1 MKILAKIRK
10 IVYNHIITLITD
22 GINMKTK
29 SMYICSDCGYQSP
42 KWMGKCPGCNQWN
55 TLTETIV
62 EEKKTGTTKKASGA
76 GMPIRQPKR
85 IGEIENGFEKRTKT
99 GLNELDRVLG
109 GGIVQ
114 GSLVLVGGDPGIGK
128 STLLLQICENAGKCG
143 KILYISGEESEGQI
157 KLRAQRLGVTTEN
170 LYLVSE
176 TDVAQIVEL
185 IRDSKPDIVI
195 IDSIQTMHH
204 EDIASA
210 AGSVPQVREATN
222 AFMQLAKSLGISMF
236 IVGHVTKDGALAGPR
251 VLEHMVDCVLYF
263 EGDRQTSFRIL
274 RAVKNRF
281 GSTNEIGVFDMR
293 TEGLC
298 EVDDP
303 SKMLLEGREAD
314 ISGSCV
320 VCTMEGSRGVMAE
333 IQALVTP
340 TGFGNPRR
348 MSAGIDFNRLTLMIA
363 VLEKRAKM
371 NLSNSDV
378 YINVA
383 GGLRIDETAVDLGIC
398 AAIASAKCDTALPPD
413 MVFIGEIGLGGELRN
428 VSQLEKRL
436 AEAANLGFKTA
447 MVPKQSL
454 KDVTVPAGI
463 RAYGVKS
470 VAEAVALIRKK

>member
-1 MKILAKIRK
+1 
-10 IVYNHIITLITD
+10 
-22 GINMKTK
+22 MKTK
-29 SMYICSDCGYQSP
+29 SIYICSECGYRSP
-42 KWMGKCPGCNQWN
+42 KWLGKCPGCEQWN
-55 TLTETIV
+55 TLLETIV
-62 EEKKTGTTKKASGA
+62 EETKSASAAKAVSGTAKRMPKKIS
-76 GMPIRQPKR
+76 
-85 IGEIENGFEKRTKT
+85 EIQNGFEKRTKT

-128 STLLLQICENAGKCG
+128 STLLLQICENAGKTG

-157 KLRAQRLGVTTEN
+157 KLRAQRLGVTTDN
-170 LYLVSE
+170 LYLVAE
-176 TDVAQIVEL
+176 TDVNQIVEL
-185 IRDSKPDIVI
+185 IRDTKPDIVI

-204 EDIASA
+204 DAIASA
-210 AGSVPQVREATN
+210 SGSVPQVREATN
-222 AFMQLAKSLGISMF
+222 AFMQIAKTLGISMF

-293 TEGLC
+293 DSGLC

-314 ISGSCV
+314 VSGSCV

-348 MSAGIDFNRLTLMIA
+348 MAAGIDFNRMTLMIA
-363 VLEKRAKM
+363 VLEKRAKL

-398 AAIASAKCDTALPPD
+398 AAIASAKCDTELPPD
-413 MVFIGEIGLGGELRN
+413 MVFIGEVGLGGELRN

-436 AEAANLGFKTA
+436 AEAAKLGFKTA

-454 KDVTVPAGI
+454 KDITVPSGI
-463 RAYGVKS
+463 SAYGIKN
-470 VAEAVALIRKK
+470 VAEAISMIRKK